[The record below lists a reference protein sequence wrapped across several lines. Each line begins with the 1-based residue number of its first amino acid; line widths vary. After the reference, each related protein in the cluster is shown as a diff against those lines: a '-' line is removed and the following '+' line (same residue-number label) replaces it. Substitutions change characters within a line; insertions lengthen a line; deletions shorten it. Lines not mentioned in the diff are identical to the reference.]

1 MNKDKFTELK
11 HDTQTE
17 IARLTEERME
27 LRKQLEAAREE
38 YDCLKVLQAQQM
50 ADYQDTI
57 SSERQVSGWQ
67 VSGCGGRGWASEW
80 GEGKGYFPLFCLCCT
95 CIPCL

>member
-1 MNKDKFTELK
+1 MHKDKFTELK

-50 ADYQDTI
+50 TDYQETI
-57 SSERQVSGWQ
+57 SSEREVS
-67 VSGCGGRGWASEW
+67 
-80 GEGKGYFPLFCLCCT
+80 K
-95 CIPCL
+95 